1 MTTLILGATGD
12 QGQPLVRRALAA
24 GLAVRAGTRQPDA
37 FPALADV
44 TPVRAVLTE
53 AESIAAAAQGARAI
67 LMHLPFTFDRAEA
80 RAMGAAIAQG
90 AKAARVERI
99 VFHTSCVVMDE
110 DLGIDGH
117 DGRRDIEAALAAS
130 GVPTTFLRST
140 VFMENMIR
148 PWVKP
153 AIVRHGVFA
162 YPAGP
167 ELRIS
172 FVTLED
178 VAEAMVR
185 ALRVGLPERVL
196 LGGPEALTGDMV
208 AERLSAATGRPIRF
222 QSLSPD
228 EFARRMSL
236 LVTGSVEV
244 EKGGLYDR
252 MAEFYRWYN
261 RTEPSPLVADLEAS
275 TAALGRRPTTLLD
288 WARRQDW
295 RSADG
300 RGGKEEA
307 GDRS

>member
-1 MTTLILGATGD
+1 MQKA
-12 QGQPLVRRALAA
+12 VAA
-24 GLAVRAGTRQPDA
+24 GLDVRAGTRRPEA
-37 FPALADV
+37 FPAMAGV
-44 TPVRAVLTE
+44 TPVRAVLTM
-53 AESIAAAAQGARAI
+53 AESIAAAARGARAI
-67 LMHLPFTFDRAEA
+67 LMHLPLTSDRAEA

-99 VFHTSCVVMDE
+99 VFHSSCVVMDE

-153 AIVRHGVFA
+153 AIVRHGLYA

-172 FVTLED
+172 FVTLGD
-178 VAEAMVR
+178 VAEAMLR
-185 ALRVGLPERVL
+185 ALDGWLPERVL
-196 LGGPEALTGDMV
+196 LGGPEVLTGDMV
-208 AERLSAATGRPIRF
+208 AERLAAAIGRPIRF

-228 EFARRMSL
+228 AFARRMSL
-236 LVTGSVEV
+236 LVTGSEQV
-244 EKGGLYDR
+244 EKGGLCDR

-261 RTEPSPLVADLEAS
+261 RTLPSPLVADLEAS
-275 TAALGRRPTTLLD
+275 PAALGRTPTTLLD
-288 WARRQDW
+288 WARQQDW
-295 RSADG
+295 S
-300 RGGKEEA
+300 
-307 GDRS
+307 S